1 MDARFPFFA
10 VPSAP
15 RRIALPAFL
24 AMLAVLMLA
33 LLPLR
38 TNQPISGDGL
48 EYALM
53 TMALSK
59 RGSATITPADIATA
73 RQVMPHQFAGALDPL
88 DAAIREHKP
97 LPAGFYAG
105 RTGAQAIHF
114 FGYSALAVPPYK
126 MLQAAGLSPLR
137 CFLVLNLAFLLLLG
151 WSAYESLGGAVTAL
165 SGTVLFLLCG
175 GILYW
180 DWSGPDFITAA
191 ALLAA
196 LLWFASGRLLAAG
209 LMLGIAAM
217 QNPGLALLIPGI
229 PVLLWCLRDGGV
241 NWRKTGPPLLG
252 ALVLAAALAVLAPL
266 YNLYQFGVPSI
277 IAKLSTASDLASTAR
292 LFSLYFDINQG
303 MIVAL
308 PVLGP
313 VLIGAAFTGSAEPR
327 SRYRVLLLVCIVGSI
342 VPVLPALVVH
352 NWNAGGNGVMRY
364 AFWAAMP
371 LLFAFLWRLGRY
383 GVPRWPLLATVGAL
397 QAGAMA
403 AATRTSYTDFTP
415 QARAVLAAA
424 PQLYNPE
431 PEIFHERVTHQE
443 SYPGP
448 EKVFRY
454 APNGTTI
461 KTMYHDHHP
470 DIDAELCPSGQ
481 RLADGMSRTSADHGW
496 RYLNGPI
503 RCQPDAGTLRLG
515 LPQFQAGQGIHLTQG
530 WGTPEAGGGTWDGV
544 WSTGKTSTLAI
555 DAPAARKDAQ
565 LTILGHYTEG
575 NRRTRVT
582 VNGRDLGW
590 MALDTPQRIS
600 LTGAAD
606 GRIAVTLQHEAPAQP
621 NPDDRRTLAFFLQRI
636 EVR

>member
-1 MDARFPFFA
+1 MQGPHALQAAAF
-10 VPSAP
+10 AP
-15 RRIALPAFL
+15 RRISLPAFL

-38 TNQPISGDGL
+38 VNQPISGDGL

-53 TMALSK
+53 TMALSE

-73 RQVMPHQFAGALDPL
+73 RQVMAAQFGGMLDPL
-88 DAAIREHKP
+88 DAAIRQHET

-126 MLQAAGLSPLR
+126 MLRAAGLSPLR
-137 CFLVLNLAFLLLLG
+137 CFLVLNLAFLWLLG
-151 WSAYESLGGAVTAL
+151 WSAYESLGGALAALTA
-165 SGTVLFLLCG
+165 TVLFLLCG

-191 ALLAA
+191 ALLTA

-229 PVLLWCLRDGGV
+229 PMLLWCLHGGSA
-241 NWRKTGPPLLG
+241 NWRKTALPLAG
-252 ALVLAAALAVLAPL
+252 ALVLAAALAVMPPL

-277 IAKLSTASDLASTAR
+277 IAKLSTASELASAAR

-308 PVLGP
+308 PALGP
-313 VLIGAAFTGSAEPR
+313 VLLGAAFIGHPEGR
-327 SRYRVLLLVCIVGSI
+327 GRYRLILLVCIAGSI

-352 NWNAGGNGVMRY
+352 NWNAGCNGVMRY

-371 LLFAFLWRLGRY
+371 LLFAFLWRLARY
-383 GVPRWPLLATVGAL
+383 GTPRWPLLAVIAVL
-397 QAGAMA
+397 QAGAMI

-448 EKVFRY
+448 ERVFRY
-454 APNGTTI
+454 APHGSAI

-470 DIDAELCPSGQ
+470 DIDAELCPRGQ
-481 RLADGMSRTSADHGW
+481 RLADDLSRTSADRGW
-496 RYLNGPI
+496 RYINGPV

-515 LPQFQAGQGIHLTQG
+515 LAQFRTSQGIHLTQG
-530 WGTPEAGGGTWDGV
+530 WGAPEAGGGTWDGV
-544 WSTGKTSTLAI
+544 WSTGATSTLAI

-565 LTILGHYTEG
+565 LTILGHYTPG

-590 MALDTPQRIS
+590 MALDTPQRLS
-600 LTGAAD
+600 LTGTAD
-606 GRIAVTLQHEAPAQP
+606 GRITVTLQHEAPAQP
-621 NPDDRRTLAFFLQRI
+621 NADDRRKLAFFLQRI